1 MTEDSF
7 CRHCGAGVSADA
19 LLCAKCGQSIRD
31 APPANT
37 LSAGLLKQRLR
48 SARES
53 AGGALGEIAR
63 KGAKHL
69 RQAGRFVRKAYSTT
83 AGSAPVEIEHAD
95 DFKAASSR
103 LLKQGLRSARESA
116 MGALGKVAD
125 KGAKRLRQAG
135 RVVRKAYSTT
145 ASGAEVVIEYAD
157 DFYSRTFGE
166 DEREIIKHCP
176 VVHQILDLQPL
187 FETDP
192 EVFTTLYNVRV
203 RPVLAAAVLGGV
215 GGGALAFDEVLSRVT
230 RHVFDQHRLFGGWAA
245 GEIAALVGATKTDAV
260 NAFMDTVPGA
270 TVRGGGWIHRIQH
283 GHDMAAVVQATQEY
297 GTGGAVQALYHILG
311 RDFFTPA
318 GIPILPAGSNES
330 YEFLTNL
337 GLGKQAAA
345 HLLSVNFVE
354 ALGCLMSVLAV
365 IRLWRLARS
374 LRNDLT
380 LRDLVE
386 RAAGAAEESDFITA
400 TALLHEAL
408 SLRARDGTL
417 ALALGTVN
425 LRADNRL
432 NAHLAFRDATAW
444 MAVEEP
450 VLELGGAGISL
461 RGMAAGMALAT
472 SDALVRSEHYSS
484 HWMDYVRELTRT
496 GVTAFE
502 SVAKRLVDRKLIRH
516 IPRTSIFPPRLLSAA
531 LNCPSFLFEY
541 SLR

>member
-1 MTEDSF
+1 VSATGALGKVVDKSAKRLHQAGQLVQKAYSRTAGGAPVVAEHADGFKTLSGRF
-7 CRHCGAGVSADA
+7 LKQRVRSAGVSA
-19 LLCAKCGQSIRD
+19 
-31 APPANT
+31 T
-37 LSAGLLKQRLR
+37 
-48 SARES
+48 
-53 AGGALGEIAR
+53 GALGKVVD
-63 KGAKHL
+63 KGAKGL
-69 RQAGRFVRKAYSTT
+69 RQAGQLVQKAYSTT
-83 AGSAPVEIEHAD
+83 AG
-95 DFKAASSR
+95 
-103 LLKQGLRSARESA
+103 
-116 MGALGKVAD
+116 GAQL
-125 KGAKRLRQAG
+125 
-135 RVVRKAYSTT
+135 
-145 ASGAEVVIEYAD
+145 VIEYAD

-176 VVHQILDLQPL
+176 VVHQILELQPS

-192 EVFTTLYNVRV
+192 EVFASLYNVRI
-203 RPVLAAAVLGGV
+203 RPVLAAAALGGV
-215 GGGALAFDEVLSRVT
+215 GSGVLAFDEVLSRVT
-230 RHVFDQHRLFGGWAA
+230 RRVFDQHRLVGGWAA
-245 GEIAALVGATKTDAV
+245 GEIAAFVGTAKADAV

-283 GHDMAAVVQATQEY
+283 GHDMAAVVQVTHEY

-330 YEFLTNL
+330 YKFLTNL
-337 GLGKQAAA
+337 GLGRQAAA
-345 HLLSVNFVE
+345 ALLSVNFVE
-354 ALGCLMSVLAV
+354 ALGGVMSALAV

-374 LRNDLT
+374 LHDDLT